1 MVLAIV
7 LGVVSGVLGVLPLIA
22 GLGLAKKATSTSN
35 LGHAGALLLG
45 VLFSFV
51 ILVAALFACAS
62 FARESL
68 LPFAL
73 AEIGVL
79 VIAAIGFGVYRLVRK

>member
-7 LGVVSGVLGVLPLIA
+7 LGVLSGVLGFLPLVA
-22 GLGLAKKATSTSN
+22 GLVLAKKATSTSN

-51 ILVAALFACAS
+51 ILVAALFACAGI
-62 FARESL
+62 ARDVL